1 MKSAQIFFNKVSG
14 TVYLSPPHNMQHS
27 FILLICTITAT
38 HSFMHSFLAD
48 DSAVFPVLPNVSRR
62 FLLSPTR
69 LSSDREDTP
78 PPPIWNKLN
87 NAPVLSRIT
96 RNEINTRRVE
106 NMMADFFSALIH
118 ADDCTLLERQT
129 QGMGAVYL
137 DANFSMSRPPLLLRS
152 GVREIMSKYNLPLR
166 PVERKWMPAP
176 YNESTTDTD
185 A

>member
-1 MKSAQIFFNKVSG
+1 
-14 TVYLSPPHNMQHS
+14 MQHS

-48 DSAVFPVLPNVSRR
+48 DSAVFPVLPNASRR
-62 FLLSPTR
+62 FHLSRTALYPDGAE
-69 LSSDREDTP
+69 SP

-129 QGMGAVYL
+129 QGMGAVFL
-137 DANFSMSRPPLLLRS
+137 DANFSMSRPPLLLRA
-152 GVREIMSKYNLPLR
+152 GVRDIMGRYNLPLR
-166 PVERKWMPAP
+166 PVERKWTTSMH
-176 YNESTTDTD
+176 STENSSRIDL
-185 A
+185 

>member
-1 MKSAQIFFNKVSG
+1 MQ
-14 TVYLSPPHNMQHS
+14 TMQHTTIS
-27 FILLICTITAT
+27 LLCFCFLVAT
-38 HSFMHSFLAD
+38 DSFMHSFLAD

-106 NMMADFFSALIH
+106 NMMIDFMSALIH

-137 DANFSMSRPPLLLRS
+137 DANFTMSRPPLLLRS
-152 GVREIMSKYNLPLR
+152 AVREVMSRYNVPLR
-166 PVERKWMPAP
+166 PVERKWTCCMH
-176 YNESTTDTD
+176 DTD
-185 A
+185 NTTNIGI

>member
-1 MKSAQIFFNKVSG
+1 
-14 TVYLSPPHNMQHS
+14 MQHS

-38 HSFMHSFLAD
+38 HSFMDSFLAD

-106 NMMADFFSALIH
+106 NMLTDLVSVLMH

-152 GVREIMSKYNLPLR
+152 GVRDIMGRYNIPLR
-166 PVERKWMPAP
+166 PVERKW
-176 YNESTTDTD
+176 TTSMYSNDNTSRID
-185 A
+185 L